1 MFEAVVGPQAGGEVV
16 GEPVP
21 GCGISGQVS
30 VPEGG
35 AGGEQA
41 GVEDCRLAKYRK
53 HAGFGL
59 AGLAGEIQV
68 VAAAEDEQIFVGPS
82 QAGWCVAVG
91 QLAVGGADVGA
102 GAGCRRV

>member
-1 MFEAVVGPQAGGEVV
+1 M
-16 GEPVP
+16 
-21 GCGISGQVS
+21 
-30 VPEGG
+30 EGR
-35 AGGEQA
+35 
-41 GVEDCRLAKYRK
+41 RLAKYRK

-91 QLAVGGADVGA
+91 QLAIGCGDVAGGLKLALPNRGWVGDGA
-102 GAGCRRV
+102 G